1 MSDWTAPLA
10 LRDLAMR
17 YALAVDSR
25 DPGMLA
31 AIFTANG
38 VMRSQGGG
46 AVLYAAPD
54 GWGQM
59 IAAVESSFAQTLHNV
74 FNQTFERDAD
84 GAVSGL
90 TTGIASHILPGDG
103 GDLVD
108 FAMRY
113 HDRYAEEDGNWKFRE
128 RRLEVV
134 WVEERR
140 VSKFSPEIMTRVLK
154 GF

>member
-1 MSDWTAPLA
+1 
-10 LRDLAMR
+10 MR
-17 YALAVDSR
+17 YALAVDTR
-25 DPGMLA
+25 NPEMLA
-31 AIFTANG
+31 AIFTTDG
-38 VMRSQGGG
+38 VLGAQGG
-46 AVLYAAPD
+46 AEILYAAPE

-59 IAAVESSFAQTLHNV
+59 IAAVEASFAQTLHNV
-74 FNQTFERDAD
+74 FNQTFERDED